1 MSQTYKN
8 AVILARVSSKAQED
22 EGYSLESQLKL
33 MNGYCSNKGLDIV
46 KVFRIAET
54 ASKEQG
60 RDVFKQLTRYIK
72 QNKIY
77 NLVVEKTD
85 RLTRNLRDAVVIND
99 WLNADS
105 ERYLH
110 IVKEN
115 LLLHKEARSDVKFM
129 WNIHLAVA
137 KKFTDNLREEAMK
150 GWAEKLAQGWMP
162 GTPPSGYVTAVVDG
176 KKIHIHNPKTANC
189 IKRAFRL
196 YLEEGQSITTVTEA
210 LRKMNVTSRKGRP
223 LPRSY
228 IEKIL
233 KNPFYMGVIRF
244 NGKEYPGAQKPLITQ
259 ELFES
264 VQAKLGAKRCKG
276 YTKHC
281 PLFKGLMTCKKCQKS
296 IIWSLHK
303 GRYYGRC
310 AQYSKTCKG
319 LKYLREDKAEEIIL
333 EQLKKLICPSKA
345 LMAWLV
351 KGLNARKDQVS
362 NDLGVNRQEIE
373 VRLKRL
379 RGQADLLY
387 EDRLAGYI
395 TLEKYQTKHGQIQSE
410 IKALEDDL
418 DGLEGNIMEKM
429 EDNISILRLTQ
440 EAVKIYKISET
451 GTKRLII
458 TSLFDNLETAGPEL
472 KIHLTKLSQVI
483 ADKSLASQ
491 MIVSRAQTVKNN
503 YRTAEKTPINRCE
516 EGQLEALRPIW
527 QGRQDSNLRPPVLET
542 GALNQLSY
550 SPTQV
555 NYN

>member
-1 MSQTYKN
+1 MSQVYKN

-22 EGYSLESQLKL
+22 EGYSLEAQLKL
-33 MNGYCSNKGLDIV
+33 MNGYCTNKNLNIV

-60 RDVFKQLTRYIK
+60 REIFKQLTRYIK

-85 RLTRNLRDAVVIND
+85 RLTRNLRDAVIIND
-99 WLNADS
+99 WLNANS

-110 IVKEN
+110 IVKES

-162 GTPPSGYVTAVVDG
+162 GTPPPGYVTAVVNS
-176 KKIHIHNPKTANC
+176 KKIHIHDPKTADC
-189 IKRAFRL
+189 IKRVFRL
-196 YLEEGQSITTVTEA
+196 YLEEGQSITTITEA
-210 LRKMNVTSRKGRP
+210 LRKMNVASRKGRP

-228 IEKIL
+228 VEKIL
-233 KNPFYMGVIRF
+233 KNPFYMGIIRF

-264 VQAKLGAKRCKG
+264 IQAKLGAKRGKS

-281 PLFKGLMTCKKCQKS
+281 PLFRGLMTCQKCQKS
-296 IIWSLHK
+296 IIWSLQK

-310 AQYSKTCKG
+310 AKSSKACSS
-319 LKYLREDKAEEIIL
+319 LKYLREDKAEEVIL
-333 EQLKKLICPSKA
+333 GQFKKLICPSKT

-351 KGLNARKDQVS
+351 KGLNTRKNQIS
-362 NDLGVNRQEIE
+362 SDLGANRQEIE

-395 TLEKYQTKHGQIQSE
+395 TLEKYQTKHDEIQSE
-410 IKALEDDL
+410 IKALENDL
-418 DGLEGNIMEKM
+418 SGLEGNTIEKM

-440 EAVKIYKISET
+440 EAVKIYKISEME
-451 GTKRLII
+451 TKRLII
-458 TSLFDNLETAGPEL
+458 TSLFDNIETDGSEL

-483 ADKSLASQ
+483 ADRNLASQ
-491 MIVSRAQTVKNN
+491 MILSRMQTAKSNC
-503 YRTAEKTPINRCE
+503 RTTENSLDNRCE
-516 EGQLEALRPIW
+516 AEQVKALRPIW
-527 QGRQDSNLRPPVLET
+527 QGRQDSNLRPSVLET
-542 GALNQLSY
+542 DALTN
-550 SPTQV
+550 
-555 NYN
+555 